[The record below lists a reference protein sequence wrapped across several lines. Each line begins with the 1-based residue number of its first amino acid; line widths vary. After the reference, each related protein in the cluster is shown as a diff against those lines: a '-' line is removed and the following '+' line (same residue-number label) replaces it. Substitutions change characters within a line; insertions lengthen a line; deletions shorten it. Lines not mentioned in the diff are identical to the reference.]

1 MTLLAR
7 VSASGVLV
15 VLVESVLA
23 FGSWRLL
30 PDARGPFGSPR
41 CPLGT
46 TLVLGGIVWASD
58 LVTYPLSH
66 L

>member
-7 VSASGVLV
+7 VSASGVLA

-30 PDARGPFGSPR
+30 PDARWALWVPTASYGLHFGNRWDCSGLWPYD
-41 CPLGT
+41 
-46 TLVLGGIVWASD
+46 VS
-58 LVTYPLSH
+58 S
-66 L
+66 